1 MSGSPGAPGAGPLC
15 DNAAM
20 NSERPAPD
28 APGHAGAIAHH
39 ATDNHATDDHGADHG
54 HEEDERLGPMDV
66 RAWGAGALG
75 IGLGLIVAVCFMLAT
90 GNIPS

>member
-1 MSGSPGAPGAGPLC
+1 
-15 DNAAM
+15 M

-28 APGHAGAIAHH
+28 APGHAGAI
-39 ATDNHATDDHGADHG
+39 DNHATDDHGADHG

-75 IGLGLIVAVCFMLAT
+75 VGLGLIVAVCFMLAT